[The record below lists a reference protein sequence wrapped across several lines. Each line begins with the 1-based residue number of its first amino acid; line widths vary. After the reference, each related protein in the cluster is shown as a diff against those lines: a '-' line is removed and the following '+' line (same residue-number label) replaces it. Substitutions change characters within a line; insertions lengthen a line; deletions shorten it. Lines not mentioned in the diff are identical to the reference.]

1 MTHEVFET
9 HQVRWWVWTVLLALA
24 MSATQSVILI
34 PFFLGLLF
42 WIVRRVA
49 RVQRHTFSML
59 VGLIASI
66 LLLRIMFQ
74 MFFGIPVGNTILFR
88 LPEIDILN
96 VGLRI
101 GGIFTLESLQTAA
114 REAITLGGIIVAL
127 LASSMMI
134 PVSSL
139 VRRLPSGFSN
149 VALVLSIALSFLPQL
164 LKDVKRNLRA
174 NRWRGHSK
182 PKLGVL
188 ATNLVNV
195 VENALEK
202 SIQLSASMW
211 RRGLGSDNEWRSNS
225 LGLFGT
231 ILFLS
236 GYLIAFLFKFHVS
249 LLLLGLLG
257 LALVAYSLG
266 TSVTRPITLSVA
278 DVNKSSFVVLSVALA
293 VVGIWLTDTLSVE
306 FLLFLVIASLSW
318 LLVRANEVQI
328 RHA

>member
-74 MFFGIPVGNTILFR
+74 MFFGIPVGNTILFS

-211 RRGLGSDNEWRSNS
+211 RRGLGSDNEQRSNS

-236 GYLIAFLFKFHVS
+236 AYLIAFLFTFHVS

-306 FLLFLVIASLSW
+306 FLLFLVITSLSW